1 MRLTAFQVSSWT
13 WVECVRWC
21 RVFLMQAWN
30 QASDSKAYYS
40 LLQQVLRHRS
50 RSSWSVKNS
59 KTLECFEKVWDWA
72 LEECSVFGPMWNWC
86 QPKCFTGQTMWRY
99 NTLLDF
105 LKPLWSFLPGYGVP
119 DIRYLFCEIL
129 RFYSEIFHTSL
140 WISFLK
146 ILKNLTKLGADF
158 CIWEQNL
165 HCLP

>member
-13 WVECVRWC
+13 WVECVRWY